1 MPSTSFEIDSP
12 DFGIQEFVVV
22 PEADREL
29 FKVYCTPIS
38 RHGLELGPVLNPRI
52 LLLALSSYFYR
63 NQ

>member
-1 MPSTSFEIDSP
+1 MLSTSSDSDSP
-12 DFGIQEFVVV
+12 VFKIQEFVVV

-52 LLLALSSYFYR
+52 LLLALSL
-63 NQ
+63 